1 MALSAKSTVEDV
13 CAWLSALDF
22 SAGDKYVSA
31 ARDQGLTGAVV
42 FSSSAAAL
50 QAALQMT
57 AVGHKMRFE
66 KALAALRDSAATRSA
81 GADGDDANFGFDDS
95 PAFTAAP
102 AQSDGYS
109 AMAHAHVTAPAVPAA
124 EPLSVGAPMAAPDA
138 RRASQA
144 SLSAQGTRPSASES
158 ESLVDRLHGPAET
171 RDWAVLREGCLLK
184 VRKSLGKTV
193 KVVYAVLRQ
202 QPHTLQAVLELY
214 EGLTFRSSTSL
225 AGARIKPC
233 GKAEFSVD
241 QKRDSLTLRAER
253 TDIRTATAWVLALQQ
268 VAMDARQCASAGQLL
283 EPQTGFISRQES
295 MDNDDDFVIVPKTD
309 EPAGLR
315 DPRLSISSSHSI
327 AGYAPEPVHEP
338 AAPSAEEEAT
348 WSALQ
353 HDDPAKSDIVAAAL
367 KQEGERQAEQRAQ
380 KHGFKSAEKQRSTIM
395 KTSYMSTLKSKYDFL
410 DAGSS

>member
-253 TDIRTATAWVLALQQ
+253 TDIRTAT
-268 VAMDARQCASAGQLL
+268 
-283 EPQTGFISRQES
+283 ES